1 MKLFQLFDFVVNEYI
16 IVWVFSYHWM
26 ASFWTL
32 NDWDEFVSTLMQSLF
47 RNFLEMTMLT
57 FIYDMILFLINLLK
71 YATKLIW

>member
-32 NDWDEFVSTLMQSLF
+32 NDWGEFVSTLMQSLF